1 MYCIISLTISN
12 TEREI
17 NAIVKHLDNRVN
29 HNKTIVSY
37 FKELEPND
45 DQGQQERRVRRL
57 KKKLTSNPRWLYKN
71 YKDTHDF
78 EVALTHDLY
87 KILIRMNSNSF
98 KIEQLKRFWQV
109 GKVDDQLVPTISI
122 IYPPVQKECMPNKGV
137 GIGQKRLLPHI
148 YFEDYKA
155 LHKIMKNLSMVGL
168 KDYSVYSKY
177 DLPQDYD
184 KANIVWICLPRLKRG
199 IDELKSYTNRRF
211 DISITKGEAT
221 INWKVE
227 NGEIVEIKS
236 PLKTYLELQRDP
248 KDEKDLFNNNIIV
261 KDYAIIARFDRNTEY
276 ENPGTESLKSF
287 FLAGIHGLGTWGASW
302 LIDRKYGIFK
312 DKEMDGDLQMLVE
325 VEYKNGKIAKVI
337 DVSDKNQE
345 YFDNQNKKKNIQAC
359 INQFKEL

>member
-1 MYCIISLTISN
+1 
-12 TEREI
+12 
-17 NAIVKHLDNRVN
+17 
-29 HNKTIVSY
+29 
-37 FKELEPND
+37 
-45 DQGQQERRVRRL
+45 
-57 KKKLTSNPRWLYKN
+57 
-71 YKDTHDF
+71 
-78 EVALTHDLY
+78 
-87 KILIRMNSNSF
+87 MNSNSF